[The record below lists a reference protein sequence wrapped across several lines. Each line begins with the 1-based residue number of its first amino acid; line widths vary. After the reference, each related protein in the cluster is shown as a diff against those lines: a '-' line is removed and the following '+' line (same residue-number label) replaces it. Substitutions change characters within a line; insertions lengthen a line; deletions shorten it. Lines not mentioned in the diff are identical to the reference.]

1 MDLTDQWDHKE
12 KLDHRVV
19 KDLKEPQDPL
29 ASLDQLDLRVI
40 VELLVDLAS
49 VDFLDLPDSQVL

>member
-1 MDLTDQWDHKE
+1 MDQWDHKE
-12 KLDHRVV
+12 KLDHRAV